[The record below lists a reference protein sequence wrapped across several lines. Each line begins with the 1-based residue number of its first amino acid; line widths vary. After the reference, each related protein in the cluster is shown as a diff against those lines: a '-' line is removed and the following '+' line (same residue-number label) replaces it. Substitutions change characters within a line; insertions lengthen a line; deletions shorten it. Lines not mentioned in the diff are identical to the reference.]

1 MNHRQARTGWSVFQ
15 GTLGPALVCVLG
27 LAVEVYTL
35 AIRTTTHVAAN
46 GAQHVLVKEFDARV
60 PITQTFEMRS
70 DGLRGVRI
78 RLSASARC
86 DIAIDWLL
94 SEQPPQPAAMVP
106 LHGKRLQLRSVSGER
121 WADLLFPSIAH
132 SIGKTYSLRVRAS
145 DVRVLDRGGSPD
157 PAAGGPAL
165 VASTYDAL
173 PGGVLAVGGQLRS
186 GDLVFDTVALGDT
199 ILGRFMLSTASGPEG
214 SYRYL
219 WLAGA
224 VIALHN
230 IMLAA
235 FVIHF
240 WSRTCTVTEIR
251 N

>member
-1 MNHRQARTGWSVFQ
+1 MVAHEATSTSSRVERSR
-15 GTLGPALVCVLG
+15 PG
-27 LAVEVYTL
+27 LAM
-35 AIRTTTHVAAN
+35 I
-46 GAQHVLVKEFDARV
+46 
-60 PITQTFEMRS
+60 
-70 DGLRGVRI
+70 
-78 RLSASARC
+78 
-86 DIAIDWLL
+86 
-94 SEQPPQPAAMVP
+94 PA
-106 LHGKRLQLRSVSGER
+106 
-121 WADLLFPSIAH
+121 IAH

-145 DVRVLDRGGSPD
+145 DVRILDRGGSPD

-173 PGGVLAVGGQLRS
+173 PGGVLAVDGQMRS

-224 VIALHN
+224 VMALHN

-240 WSRTCTVTEIR
+240 WSRTRTIPHEPTEIG
-251 N
+251 NS